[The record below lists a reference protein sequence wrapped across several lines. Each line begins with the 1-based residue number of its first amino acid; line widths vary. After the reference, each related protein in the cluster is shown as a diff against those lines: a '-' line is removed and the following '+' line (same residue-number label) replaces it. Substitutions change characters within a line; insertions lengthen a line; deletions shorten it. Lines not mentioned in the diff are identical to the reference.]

1 MKEIRGSLLGQ
12 PARIPAVCEGPG
24 EPGLVSV
31 LIPTYNRGYI
41 LGSAI
46 ESVLAQTYRPIEIV
60 VVDDGSTDETPDVL
74 KRFGDAIR
82 VIRQENRGLAGAR
95 NTGLAVARGEFI
107 AFEDSDDFWLPWK
120 LEAQIAFMRAVPE
133 LALTWT
139 DMSTLDEHGALLHER
154 HLRAGYSAYEHIR
167 MDETFPH
174 SGSIREIWPDC
185 PPEIRDE
192 RYRYGNIFTA
202 MFFGNLVH
210 PPTAL
215 MRREHVRLSG
225 GLDETF
231 NMTSDDYE
239 FFWRVSSHGLG
250 GILDVPSMNY
260 RIGATDQITHMGS
273 HEYLARGHLAALNRT
288 LERDRKRIELP
299 DSEIRKSLAEANAW
313 VAETL
318 FHSGKSGAA
327 GYFWNSL
334 RCQPLQKRA
343 LMLFPLSLL
352 PRPVTRGLRN
362 LKGMIKSRLSPR
374 KN

>member
-1 MKEIRGSLLGQ
+1 MKEARGSLLGQ
-12 PARIPAVCEGPG
+12 PPRIPAICEGPG
-24 EPGLVSV
+24 EPDLVSI

-60 VVDDGSTDETPDVL
+60 VVDDGSTDDTQDVL

-82 VIRQENRGLAGAR
+82 VIRQENQGMAGAR
-95 NTGLAVARGEFI
+95 NTGLAVARGEYI

-120 LEAQIAFMRAVPE
+120 LQAQVAFMKAVPE

-139 DMSTLDEHGALLHER
+139 DMSALDERGTVLHER
-154 HLRAGYSAYEHIR
+154 HLHSGYSAYNHIS
-167 MDETFPH
+167 MDETFPE
-174 SGSIREIWPDC
+174 SGTIKDIWPEC
-185 PPEIRDE
+185 PVAIGDE
-192 RYRYGNIFTA
+192 RYRYGNIFSA

-210 PPTAL
+210 PPTVL
-215 MRREHVRLSG
+215 MRREHVRRSG

-231 NMTSDDYE
+231 NMTCEDYE
-239 FFWRVSSHGLG
+239 FFWRVARHGLG
-250 GILDVPSMNY
+250 GVLEVPAMNY
-260 RIGATDQITHMGS
+260 RIGATDQITHSGG

-288 LERDRKRIELP
+288 LERDRARLELP
-299 DSEIRKSLAEANAW
+299 ESEIRKSLAEANAW

-318 FHSGKSGAA
+318 FDSGKSGATR
-327 GYFWNSL
+327 YFWNSL
-334 RCQPLQKRA
+334 RYHLFQKRA
-343 LMLFPLSLL
+343 LMLFPLSML

-362 LKGMIKSRLSPR
+362 LTRTIKSRLSPR